1 MTRLSLLI
9 ALAGLLAGCPASDD
23 DDSAV
28 DLTDDDDATPPPK
41 ACVWG
46 LEDSCADEV
55 VDAPGATGDGFS
67 DPERAV
73 NGVRGGGA
81 ETGGT
86 DVFSLGIEPDVDD
99 TLVVR
104 WSDRLV
110 LNGPGIDLVVFENA
124 FESGGGIFMDPTV
137 VEVSLDGVQW
147 VAFPHDLT
155 AIDETGWS
163 NDPLDWPGFA
173 GRTPVLLHEE
183 DNPVDPVDPGVAGGD
198 GFDLDDL
205 PAGEPA
211 DTIRS
216 DGFMFVRL
224 SSAAALLNPDTGEAY
239 PRDPISN
246 GADIDGVYAA
256 LLAEE

>member
-1 MTRLSLLI
+1 
-9 ALAGLLAGCPASDD
+9 
-23 DDSAV
+23 
-28 DLTDDDDATPPPK
+28 
-41 ACVWG
+41 
-46 LEDSCADEV
+46 
-55 VDAPGATGDGFS
+55 
-67 DPERAV
+67 
-73 NGVRGGGA
+73 
-81 ETGGT
+81 
-86 DVFSLGIEPDVDD
+86 
-99 TLVVR
+99 
-104 WSDRLV
+104 
-110 LNGPGIDLVVFENA
+110 
-124 FESGGGIFMDPTV
+124 MDPTV